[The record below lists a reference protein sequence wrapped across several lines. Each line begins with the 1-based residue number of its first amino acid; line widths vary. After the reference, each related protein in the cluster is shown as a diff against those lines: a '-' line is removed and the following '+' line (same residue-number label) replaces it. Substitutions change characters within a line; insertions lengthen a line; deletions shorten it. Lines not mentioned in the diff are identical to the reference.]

1 MITAY
6 DGLRY
11 ASFAEWKE
19 LGYSVQKGQTSYM
32 VTEDTFQPLFSEKQ
46 VYQPTDTPFN
56 RSPVHPDPYLDI
68 DMLEENDWH

>member
-11 ASFAEWKE
+11 ASFNEWKE

-46 VYQPTDTPFN
+46 VYQRSNTPFN
-56 RSPVHPDPYLDI
+56 TPLDHPDPSYDEIEDLI
-68 DMLEENDWH
+68 PPF